1 MTTHT
6 DCFKD
11 GELFMIATGQ
21 NTRGESADQFALYQ
35 NLINEE
41 GAELGEAL
49 HNLNKHTRVQP
60 EVPDDEYIETLVT
73 LSAEV
78 VKEAM
83 DCIVVLNGM
92 IRSMGVSPAQAWTAV
107 HQSNMSKLVDGAP
120 VLREDGKVM
129 KGPNYRPPDIRK
141 IVLDAWGAAR

>member
-1 MTTHT
+1 MT

-11 GELFMIATGQ
+11 GELFMLATGQ
-21 NTRGESADQFALYQ
+21 NVRGESADQFALYQ
-35 NLINEE
+35 NLVNEE
-41 GAELGEAL
+41 GTELGQAL
-49 HNLNKHTRVQP
+49 HNLNKHTRTQP
-60 EVPDDEYIETLVT
+60 EAPDDEYIETLVT

-92 IRSMGVSPAQAWTAV
+92 IRSMGVDPAQAWTAV
-107 HQSNMSKLVDGAP
+107 HESNMSKLVDGAP

-129 KGPNYRPPDIRK
+129 KGPNYQPPDIRK

>member
-1 MTTHT
+1 MT

-11 GELFMIATGQ
+11 GELFMLATGQ
-21 NTRGESADQFALYQ
+21 NVRGESADQFALYQ
-35 NLINEE
+35 NLVNEE
-41 GAELGEAL
+41 GTELGQAL
-49 HNLNKHTRVQP
+49 HNLNKHTRTQP
-60 EVPDDEYIETLVT
+60 EAPDDEYIETLVT

-78 VKEAM
+78 VKETM

-92 IRSMGVSPAQAWTAV
+92 IRSMGVDPAQAWTAV
-107 HQSNMSKLVDGAP
+107 HESNMSKLVDGAP

-129 KGPNYRPPDIRK
+129 KGPNYQPPDIRK

>member
-1 MTTHT
+1 MT

-11 GELFMIATGQ
+11 GELFMLATGQ
-21 NTRGESADQFALYQ
+21 SVRGESADQFALYQ
-35 NLINEE
+35 NLVNEE
-41 GAELGEAL
+41 GTELGQAL
-49 HNLNKHTRVQP
+49 HNLNKHTRTEP
-60 EVPDDEYIETLVT
+60 EAPDDEYIETLVT

-78 VKEAM
+78 VKETM

-92 IRSMGVSPAQAWTAV
+92 IRSMGVDPAQAWTAV
-107 HQSNMSKLVDGAP
+107 HESNMSKLVDGAP

-129 KGPNYRPPDIRK
+129 KGPNYQPPDIRK